1 MTDKSTFNSIISS
14 KLFDSSDSQ
23 SAFKQIN
30 PFLIENNNNE
40 TQTYKEAL
48 DKLSVYLDITE
59 THISRQVSTKAN
71 TFFNA
76 IHSQDEVQEH
86 VFKTCTAVKN
96 LRKNMKF
103 LDQNVIIKSLRVIK
117 LVQLRLKL
125 MNLLEKLEL
134 MSSVYET
141 QPTIQL
147 HLSSS
152 EFTGALDL
160 IAMSQDIL
168 RQDLRGIRSMRH
180 YDSQF
185 VEIEKAID
193 KILHQ
198 EFSKYIIS
206 DLSRSFNQGI
216 EVLNQEKL
224 CSLMLGIL
232 RIKSSNFIDL
242 CKEEILIYIKSTIKQ
257 TVIEYITQLDDDSL
271 NGNDDDTTNSLID
284 RVKPLKIQEF
294 LHLLSKV
301 LANTKTMLSRVL
313 VNRIYILGFMS

>member
-1 MTDKSTFNSIISS
+1 M
-14 KLFDSSDSQ
+14 
-23 SAFKQIN
+23 
-30 PFLIENNNNE
+30 
-40 TQTYKEAL
+40 
-48 DKLSVYLDITE
+48 
-59 THISRQVSTKAN
+59 STKAN
-71 TFFNA
+71 SFFNA

-86 VFKTCTAVKN
+86 VFKTCIAVKS
-96 LRKNMKF
+96 LRKNVKY
-103 LDQNVIIKSLRVIK
+103 LDENVIIKSLSVIK

-125 MNLLEKLEL
+125 VSVIEKLEL
-134 MSSVYET
+134 MSSVHET

-168 RQDLRGIRSMRH
+168 RQDLRGIRSLRH

-185 VEIEKAID
+185 SEIEKAID

-198 EFSKYIIS
+198 EFTKYLIS
-206 DLSRSFNQGI
+206 DLSRDFSIGSNI
-216 EVLNQEKL
+216 MNQEKL
-224 CSLMLGIL
+224 CSLMMGIL

-257 TVIEYITQLDDDSL
+257 TVIEYVTKLDDDSS
-271 NGNDDDTTNSLID
+271 NINEDETGIILID

-294 LHLLSKV
+294 LQLLTRV
-301 LANTKTMLSRVL
+301 FENTRTMLT
-313 VNRIYILGFMS
+313 RISVFINTNSFFNLIKLILNIYVFKSIIKMIKSVVDSAAGEHQHGDKPDTDYGINLDLMYGLNYLLF